1 MKIPSNLPLPKG
13 NGERLSE
20 EVPIDGLLNKKSPLL
35 PSDFNHLKES
45 LQKMDDLSTTDW
57 KNLSKYRKIY
67 NHEQQAKQAL
77 SLLEIQKN
85 APSYGFR
92 INNYRH
98 CLQSATM
105 VFRDGGDEEAI
116 VVALFHDLGFS
127 VCPDNHGEFSA
138 ALLANYISERHYW
151 MLLHHATF
159 LNYHA
164 KTHPKVDYNARE
176 KFFGHPHYE
185 FTAEW
190 VARYDQ
196 TSIQANYDTAP
207 LEFFKPMVFRLFS
220 RTSKGIELN
229 KTNECLD

>member
-1 MKIPSNLPLPKG
+1 MKIPSNLPLPLG
-13 NGERLSE
+13 NGERFSE
-20 EVPIDGLLNKKSPLL
+20 EVPGDGFLNKKSPLL
-35 PSDFNHLKES
+35 PSELEHLKES
-45 LQKMDDLSTTDW
+45 QQKMDDLSFTDW
-57 KNLSKYRKIY
+57 QNLSKYREIY
-67 NHEQQAKQAL
+67 NREQQAQQAI
-77 SLLEIQKN
+77 SMLEIQKD

-105 VFRDGGDEEAI
+105 VYRDGGDEESI

-138 ALLANYISERHYW
+138 ALLANYISERNYW

-164 KTHPKVDYNARE
+164 KTHPKVDSNSRE
-176 KFFGHPHYE
+176 KLLGHPHYE
-185 FTAEW
+185 YTAEW

-196 TSIQANYDTAP
+196 TAIQDNYDTAP
-207 LEFFKPMVFRLFS
+207 LEFFEPMVYRLFAKN
-220 RTSKGIELN
+220 SKGIEKNTN
-229 KTNECLD
+229 K